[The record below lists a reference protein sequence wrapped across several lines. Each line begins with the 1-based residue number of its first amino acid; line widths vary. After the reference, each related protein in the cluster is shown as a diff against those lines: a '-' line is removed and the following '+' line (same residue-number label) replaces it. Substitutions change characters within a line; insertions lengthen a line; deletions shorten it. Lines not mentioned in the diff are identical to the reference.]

1 MAATREHIVSRT
13 LMAGIVVSGGFLVL
27 GFVLYAAQPSWYE
40 VPIPAVTFEWFT
52 GLFRDSI
59 AGALLNPYLHLYA
72 GIFALMLTPILR
84 LLIAGWTF
92 YRERDFRYVLIT
104 AIVLTVIGISIVFS
118 VSH

>member
-1 MAATREHIVSRT
+1 
-13 LMAGIVVSGGFLVL
+13 MAGIVVSGGLMII

-40 VPIPAVTFEWFT
+40 APIPAVTITWFT
-52 GLFRDSI
+52 GLFRTSVFQ
-59 AGALLNPYLHLYA
+59 ALLNPYLHLYA